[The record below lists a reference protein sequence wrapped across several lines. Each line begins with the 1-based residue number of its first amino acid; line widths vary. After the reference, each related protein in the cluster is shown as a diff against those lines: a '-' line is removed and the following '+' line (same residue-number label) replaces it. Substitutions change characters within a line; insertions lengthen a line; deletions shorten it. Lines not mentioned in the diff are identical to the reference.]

1 MPTHIKQEK
10 DDNGGMILRVHGDLL
25 YDDALLLEK
34 LATRARAEFDGE
46 ISIDLADLALMDSDA
61 APVLRRL
68 QTVHDVTIIGTEIFL
83 QTVINSVEGR

>member
-10 DDNGGMILRVHGDLL
+10 DESGGMIFRVQGDLL

-34 LATRARAEFDGE
+34 IVTRAREGLNGE
-46 ISIDLADLALMDSDA
+46 ISIDLADLDLMDSDA
-61 APVLRRL
+61 APVLRRMQENVGL
-68 QTVHDVTIIGTEIFL
+68 TFTGTEIFL